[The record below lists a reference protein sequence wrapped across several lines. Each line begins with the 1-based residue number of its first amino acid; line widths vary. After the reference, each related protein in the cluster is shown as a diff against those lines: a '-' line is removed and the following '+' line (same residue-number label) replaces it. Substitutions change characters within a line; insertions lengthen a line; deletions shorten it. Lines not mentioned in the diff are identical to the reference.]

1 MAGRNEEGSRMG
13 KLQNTVGCGTCASI
27 IPARGNVDP
36 TTARR
41 HEEEQLEQRIEEE
54 AGEVKKRKCT
64 PIEYLLL
71 FGKVPE
77 IDQVQVMTM
86 DDLTADDARQLL
98 EAGCSKRFLM
108 QLYGIKVPGGPHY
121 RQLAELLGG
130 EELVVIKDETTKKT
144 ESVPE
149 KGMNITWLAPTIG
162 KSGKS
167 RITINKHNAMRINAV
182 ATATAPCQYRQGCKA
197 RVGVD
202 KKQGILAIQ
211 PVKIGEDGYLFRSD
225 LRALISDQQMKNLGL
240 IATSR
245 QAREYIQ
252 AAGMPIPAKFDA
264 SWDDDLQA
272 WVGQLV
278 EEEI

>member
-1 MAGRNEEGSRMG
+1 
-13 KLQNTVGCGTCASI
+13 
-27 IPARGNVDP
+27 
-36 TTARR
+36 
-41 HEEEQLEQRIEEE
+41 
-54 AGEVKKRKCT
+54 
-64 PIEYLLL
+64 
-71 FGKVPE
+71 
-77 IDQVQVMTM
+77 M

-130 EELVVIKDETTKKT
+130 RASGDKKMRPPRKL

-149 KGMNITWLAPTIG
+149 KGMNITWLAPTM
-162 KSGKS
+162 
-167 RITINKHNAMRINAV
+167 ITINKHNTMRINAV

-225 LRALISDQQMKNLGL
+225 LRALI
-240 IATSR
+240 ATIKIS
-245 QAREYIQ
+245 QKYIQ